1 MEIERRT
8 RLEVVD
14 GGEGL
19 RNMEEFLRIYDLEE
33 FIQMVLIAVV
43 WQELVLDNPYAT

>member
-1 MEIERRT
+1 MEIERT

-19 RNMEEFLRIYDLEE
+19 RNMEKFRRIYDLEE

-43 WQELVLDNPYAT
+43 ARTCPR